1 MQLPSGRTVVCTRG
15 HRLWVMLQSGRE
27 DTEWNSGISGSLAVT
42 ERFELGWW
50 GVEGMVRGAPQ
61 PMSHR
66 ATPLCTPLHTLILSL
81 WLSFQFHKTLF
92 AKHNTQQS
100 NRNYS
105 FSQLLKHFSWNDA
118 SFLQNSKHKSIT
130 SNSIPQTSYIQVKIK
145 LSTQNNSILLKK
157 TNFAIRHDTQTLKNT
172 HTLQF
177 YTPMRWI
184 QNNTTKTSNKCCL
197 YKKKKKKKK
206 IFTWWT
212 QQMYAFASVTVEY
225 STKQQ
230 TTTKIIILPQH
241 PVRL

>member
-157 TNFAIRHDTQTLKNT
+157 NKLCYQTWHTNPQNT
-172 HTLQF
+172 HTHYSFTHRWDEFKTILQKLV
-177 YTPMRWI
+177 I
-184 QNNTTKTSNKCCL
+184 SVACTKKKSKKIKKKFSHDEHNKCML
-197 YKKKKKKKK
+197 L
-206 IFTWWT
+206 
-212 QQMYAFASVTVEY
+212 QV
-225 STKQQ
+225 
-230 TTTKIIILPQH
+230 L
-241 PVRL
+241 L